1 MKAYVKDPDHWLWK
15 LSPDEWIRAA
25 MNELR
30 GAEKAYAMRDARG
43 GLASCRRAAGM
54 ALNGALILEP
64 DPTWKR
70 TYIEHLQALAAD
82 ERVPAAVR
90 DACRALLAAQPPGPN
105 LVALRS
111 TAGDHKL
118 VEAARDVVA
127 HAYAIVNR
135 SRSTDRSGEGE
146 GDESSGD

>member
-64 DPTWKR
+64 DPT
-70 TYIEHLQALAAD
+70 
-82 ERVPAAVR
+82 
-90 DACRALLAAQPPGPN
+90 
-105 LVALRS
+105 
-111 TAGDHKL
+111 
-118 VEAARDVVA
+118 
-127 HAYAIVNR
+127 
-135 SRSTDRSGEGE
+135 
-146 GDESSGD
+146 

>member
-1 MKAYVKDPDHWLWK
+1 
-15 LSPDEWIRAA
+15 
-25 MNELR
+25 
-30 GAEKAYAMRDARG
+30 
-43 GLASCRRAAGM
+43 M
-54 ALNGALILEP
+54 A
-64 DPTWKR
+64 
-70 TYIEHLQALAAD
+70 

-90 DACRALLAAQPPGPN
+90 DSCRALLAAQPPGPN
-105 LVALRS
+105 LVVLRS
-111 TAGDHKL
+111 AAGDHKL